1 VSLFSVER
9 AAALR
14 PLGGLFWLDSA
25 GGPASVA
32 RASFLGA
39 GPVECLETY
48 GRLLRWWTPA
58 NGWREEEGDPFDALV
73 SLWERARALAPAGRQ
88 PRPVCVGRLAYDL
101 GALALGI
108 ELPRR
113 ANEPDLA
120 FAAYPAVYRVDHGR
134 AEPLSSETRDDR
146 SSSGRAALDEFSTS
160 DANPG
165 RDADSRRAASVET
178 NAPAFSTNAPAFST
192 NAPAFS
198 TNAPAFSTNEENPR
212 GERLSALGC
221 PQALARL
228 ASSWNTRAE
237 TPSASSALLG
247 YDSSEE
253 EHRAMLQ
260 QAREHLLDG
269 DIYQANLSIGLQ
281 ASLQGDPLALYGRLR
296 EQARAPFCAYLEDER
311 GAILSASMER
321 FLSGR
326 VEGDV
331 WQVETRPIKGT
342 RPRGATPAEDEAQ
355 RAALLASEK
364 DRAEHVMIVDLER
377 NDLGRAAQIGSVRV
391 ETLAAA
397 IPYETVHH
405 LESIVTARVPRS
417 IGLAALLRATFPT
430 GSITGAPKRRAM
442 EIIAALEGKAR
453 GVYCGSIGYLDD
465 HGGFDFS
472 VAIRTAEAR
481 GERLS
486 YRAGG
491 GIVIDSD
498 PAEEWRECAWK
509 AEAFLRAL
517 NRSPR

>member
-1 VSLFSVER
+1 VNLFSVER

-32 RASFLGA
+32 GASFLGA
-39 GPVECLETY
+39 GPVERLETY
-48 GRLLRWWTPA
+48 GRRLRWWTPA
-58 NGWREEEGDPFDALV
+58 AGWREEEGDPLDALV

-108 ELPRR
+108 DLPRR
-113 ANEPDLA
+113 ADEPDLA

-134 AEPLSSETRDDR
+134 AEPPSPETPGDLLSP
-146 SSSGRAALDEFSTS
+146 GRAALDHRSLLH
-160 DANPG
+160 ANPR
-165 RDADSRRAASVET
+165 RDTNSWRAARSEADLSSLS
-178 NAPAFSTNAPAFST
+178 N
-192 NAPAFS
+192 
-198 TNAPAFSTNEENPR
+198 NEENPR

-221 PQALARL
+221 PSALARL
-228 ASSWNTRAE
+228 APLWDTPAE
-237 TPSASSALLG
+237 TPSASAALLG

-253 EHRAMLQ
+253 EHRAMLR

-269 DIYQANLSIGLQ
+269 DMYQANLSIGLL

-296 EQARAPFCAYLEDER
+296 EQARAPFCAYLEDEH

-321 FLSGR
+321 FLAGR

-331 WQVETRPIKGT
+331 WHVETRPIKGT

-377 NDLGRAAQIGSVRV
+377 NDLGRVAQIGSVRV
-391 ETLAAA
+391 DTLAAA

-405 LESIVTARVPRS
+405 LESIVMARVPRS
-417 IGLAALLRATFPT
+417 LGLAALLRATFPT

-442 EIIAALEGKAR
+442 EIIAALEGNPR
-453 GVYCGSIGYLDD
+453 GMYCGAIGYLDD

-498 PAEEWRECAWK
+498 PADEWRECSWK